1 MRLSKLINSIKADI
15 VNTNSYKTRSVKKS
29 EVERQWFVIDGEGE
43 IVGRMATEIATI
55 LRGKH
60 KPTYTPHVDTG
71 DNIIIV
77 NADKVRF
84 TGLKEQQKS
93 YQRYS
98 GYPGGQKSRTV
109 AEMRVKKP
117 IAIIEN
123 AVRGM
128 LPKNKLG
135 RAMFKKLYVYA
146 GPNHPH
152 AAQKPETLK

>member
-1 MRLSKLINSIKADI
+1 M
-15 VNTNSYKTRSVKKS
+15 NTTSYKTRSVKKS
-29 EVERQWFVIDGEGE
+29 EVERQWFVIDLEGE
-43 IVGRMATEIATI
+43 IVGRTATTIATI

-71 DNIIIV
+71 DNVIIV
-77 NADKVRF
+77 NAEKCRF
-84 TGLKEQQKS
+84 TGLKEDQKT

-109 AEMRVKKP
+109 AEQRAKKP

-146 GPNHPH
+146 GPDHPH
-152 AAQKPETLK
+152 AAQKPETLKTK